1 MPLQRIRASALQ
13 PPPDPDR
20 SGLAAEAV
28 RLPEG
33 RTLLDRRAEADS
45 VLIVVEGRMRI
56 GVLDDDALLDPGEG
70 VLLGAGDAYSIRS
83 EADSVAFVFS
93 AAPPPGPA

>member
-13 PPPDPDR
+13 QPPDPARAD
-20 SGLAAEAV
+20 LAAEAV

-56 GVLDDDALLDPGEG
+56 GVIDDDALLDQGEG
-70 VLLGAGDAYSIRS
+70 VLLGAGAAYSIRA
-83 EADSVAFVFS
+83 EADSVAFLFS
-93 AAPPPGPA
+93 VPAPPGPI

>member
-13 PPPDPDR
+13 PPPDHAR
-20 SGLAAEAV
+20 SGLEAEAV

-45 VLIVVEGRMRI
+45 ILIVVEGRIRI

-70 VLLGAGDAYSIRS
+70 VLLGEGAAYSIRS

-93 AAPPPGPA
+93 AAPPPGPI